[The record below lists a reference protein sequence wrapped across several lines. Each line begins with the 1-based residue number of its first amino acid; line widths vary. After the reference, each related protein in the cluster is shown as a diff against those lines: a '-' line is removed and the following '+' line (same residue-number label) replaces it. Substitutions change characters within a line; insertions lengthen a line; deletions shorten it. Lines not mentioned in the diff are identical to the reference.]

1 MQEAMNTFADA
12 SETGERLRT
21 AEPSFRGLVGG
32 ELLKIKNQK
41 TTWIM
46 AALVLLLVLLPYIIT
61 YATLDPALFLQ
72 QRVFDYFVSQV
83 AGLTRAGTGFF
94 LLILTA
100 RVIGLEYQLG
110 TVRVLLARG
119 VGRLQLLLAKL
130 ATIGLVAL
138 LLLLGCLLLNAV
150 MLGGV
155 LAWHGSLN
163 LLSAIGSH
171 IALYTLTILVSAVVS
186 VLLATAVTV
195 LGRSLSFGLSAAI
208 AFFPLDNF
216 GGLLLPLGTKLTH
229 AVFWQQITAYLL
241 GPNLNQMTASL
252 TKQPG
257 LGFGFGPAVNV
268 DGTHTLLVTLV
279 YALAF
284 ATIAVVLTIK
294 KDVQE

>member
-1 MQEAMNTFADA
+1 MQEAMSTFAGA
-12 SETGERLRT
+12 SEALGQSR
-21 AEPSFRGLVGG
+21 AAKPSFRGLVGG

-41 TTWIM
+41 ATWIM
-46 AALVLLLVLLPYIIT
+46 ATLVLLLVLLPYIVT
-61 YATLDPALFLQ
+61 YATLNPALLLQ
-72 QRVFDYFVSQV
+72 KQVFDYFVSQI

-130 ATIGLVAL
+130 AAIGLVAL
-138 LLLLGCLLLNAV
+138 ALLLGCLLLNAG
-150 MLGGV
+150 MLGGM

-171 IALYTLTILVSAVVS
+171 IALYALTILVSAVAS

-195 LGRSLSFGLSAAI
+195 LSRSLAFGLSAAI

-216 GGLLLPLGTKLTH
+216 GGLLLPLGSKLTH
-229 AVFWQQITAYLL
+229 AMFWQQITAYLL

-252 TKQPG
+252 TKLPG
-257 LGFGFGPAVNV
+257 FGFGFGPAVNV

-279 YALAF
+279 YALSF
-284 ATIAVVLTIK
+284 AAIAVVLTIK